1 MRVEIDQ
8 VSVHA
13 QGSILV
19 DEVSLTA
26 PAGATVG
33 LLGPNGSG
41 KSTLLRAV
49 YRAHRPTSGTVHIG
63 GEDVWHL
70 SAREAAH
77 RTAVVLQE
85 DRHEFE
91 FSARETVELGRIPH
105 RRTGR
110 RTADTDDE
118 AVSRAIDLCGIG
130 GYAHRPLGSL
140 SGGERQRVAVA
151 RAIAQDTPVLVMDEP
166 TNHLDVL
173 AQIEL
178 LELVSGLTT
187 TTIVALHD
195 LGLAAAYCDHV
206 VVLDRGRVVAAG
218 PPETVVTAALIAEVY
233 GVIAEIGVNPLT
245 ERLAVH
251 LGATIP
257 RNTTSPAARSAAR
270 KEPRHP

>member
-1 MRVEIDQ
+1 MRVEMQQ
-8 VSVHA
+8 VSVDVV
-13 QGSILV
+13 GSRLV
-19 DEVSLTA
+19 DEVSLVA

-41 KSTLLRAV
+41 KSTLLRTV
-49 YRAHRPTSGTVHIG
+49 YRARRPTSGTIEIG
-63 GEDVWHL
+63 GEDVWLL

-85 DRHEFE
+85 DQREFE

-105 RRTGR
+105 RSAR
-110 RTADTDDE
+110 RGTAAADEE
-118 AVSRAIDLCGIG
+118 AVDRAIESCGIG

-151 RAIAQDTPVLVMDEP
+151 RAIAQDTPVLVLDEP

-178 LELVSGLTT
+178 LELVTRLPT

-195 LGLAAAYCDHV
+195 LGLAAAHCDHV
-206 VVLDRGRVVAAG
+206 VVLDQGRVVASG
-218 PPETVVTAALIAEVY
+218 PPETVVTAELIAEVY
-233 GVIAEIGVNPLT
+233 GVHAEIGVNPLT
-245 ERLAVH
+245 KRLAVH
-251 LGATIP
+251 LGSTIP
-257 RNTTSPAARSAAR
+257 RSITSPAARPAVR
-270 KEPRHP
+270 KETSHP